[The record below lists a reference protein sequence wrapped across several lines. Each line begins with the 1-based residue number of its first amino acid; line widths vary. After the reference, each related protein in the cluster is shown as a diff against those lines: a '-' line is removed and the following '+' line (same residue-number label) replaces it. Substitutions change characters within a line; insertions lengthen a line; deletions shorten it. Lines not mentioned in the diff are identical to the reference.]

1 MQDIS
6 IYTGVVIAIL
16 GIAYPILLQVIA
28 RLDETYSS
36 NLIIDLFEQEPR
48 LKWFKVQLYISLF
61 LILIWSLQLKPLEAF
76 SGLGFVIDNS
86 ATLLVVISSTLLV
99 ISFILLV
106 KRIFTYYVPSKFVN
120 YLINDMQ

>member
-120 YLINDMQ
+120 YLINEMQ